1 MAQYG
6 PTFTYL
12 LQYFKIKPVIV
23 TEDLQIVKSI
33 LAKNFDKFINK
44 SYTPGYTRG
53 QKMLG
58 LMHVCNQHW
67 PRVHRILTPT
77 FSSEKLRIMSPLIQ
91 DCCERLRNK
100 MAAVS
105 DTDSTVDV
113 HECLECL
120 QWKLF

>member
-1 MAQYG
+1 
-6 PTFTYL
+6 
-12 LQYFKIKPVIV
+12 
-23 TEDLQIVKSI
+23 
-33 LAKNFDKFINK
+33 
-44 SYTPGYTRG
+44 
-53 QKMLG
+53 MLG
-58 LMHVCNQHW
+58 LMHLRDQHW

-77 FSSEKLRIMSPLIQ
+77 FSSKKLRMMSPLIQ